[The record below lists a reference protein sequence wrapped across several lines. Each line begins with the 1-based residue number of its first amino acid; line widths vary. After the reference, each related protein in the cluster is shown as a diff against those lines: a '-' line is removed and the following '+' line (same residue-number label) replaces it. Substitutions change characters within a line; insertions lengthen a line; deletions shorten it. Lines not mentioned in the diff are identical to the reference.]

1 MIYEI
6 LSRGAS
12 NAKPGRKLAVEL
24 GLDQRE
30 FTKIVER
37 ERKLGFPIC
46 ATTAGID
53 RGYYLAAD
61 AAELA
66 LYCRSLDRRLKNI
79 QQTRRACG
87 DTLDRMMGQ
96 ETCEGW

>member
-6 LSRGAS
+6 LSRGAA
-12 NAKPGRKLAVEL
+12 NAKPGQELADEL

-46 ATTAGID
+46 AATSGPD
-53 RGYYLAAD
+53 KGYYLAAD